1 MLGLSH
7 VYLQSSRTDILPN
20 VTKRLIDV
28 DDTLLEQASGVLRTR
43 TMKDTVNQAL
53 GEVVRAELRRRHAD
67 RLVRM
72 NGLEIEDSE
81 VMAGA
86 WRS

>member
-1 MLGLSH
+1 M
-7 VYLQSSRTDILPN
+7 
-20 VTKRLIDV
+20 TKRLIDV
-28 DDTLLEQASGVLRTR
+28 DDTLLEQASGVLRTQ

-72 NGLEIEDSE
+72 DGLAIDDPE

>member
-1 MLGLSH
+1 M
-7 VYLQSSRTDILPN
+7 TN
-20 VTKRLIDV
+20 RLIDL
-28 DDTLLEQASGVLRTR
+28 DDTLLEQARGVLRTR

-53 GEVVRAELRRRHAD
+53 GEVVRAGLRRRHAD

-72 NGLEIEDSE
+72 DGLEIDDPE
-81 VMAGA
+81 VTAGA

>member
-1 MLGLSH
+1 
-7 VYLQSSRTDILPN
+7 

-28 DDTLLEQASGVLRTR
+28 DDTLLERASGVLRTR

-53 GEVVRAELRRRHAD
+53 GEVVRGELRRRHAD

-72 NGLEIEDSE
+72 NGLQIDDPE

>member
-1 MLGLSH
+1 M
-7 VYLQSSRTDILPN
+7 
-20 VTKRLIDV
+20 TKRLVDID
-28 DDTLLEQASGVLRTR
+28 DELLAQAKALLGTD

-53 GEVVRAELRRRHAD
+53 REVIDAELRRRHVV
-67 RLVRM
+67 RLIEM
-72 NGLEIEDSE
+72 DGLDLNDPE